1 MLTLQHLPA
10 LALLAVAVTALA
22 AGVLGEV
29 VPARAAGTARALL
42 SLALLGAVVDLVH
55 VMLALPPGG
64 VLAVTLWR
72 ITPNLPVTL
81 QVDYACLAL
90 ATAAATA
97 ALVISLATRD
107 GPLASAALGTA
118 ALGAMMAGLAGGLL
132 TMYIGLQL
140 SAVGGIGL
148 SYARLPRAPS
158 GRLVAAAV
166 ADQAVSLIWLG
177 AVVGLN
183 LTTGTL
189 VFAGIPTLAIS
200 LPLAGLLVIP
210 GVVRLSGASFLPDRY
225 GSSRAAD
232 LGDLLAVVAV
242 PTGLSVLLR
251 VQELA
256 GGTWPHPALG
266 TALDGV
272 ALILGLGAVVLQVR
286 EPRGTGLRSLL
297 MVMAA
302 LVLLGFGADSA
313 PGTALAVMAA
323 LSMELAALLGPRV
336 LVSDRPVATRALP
349 PGAAR
354 AFLIPLGLPVSAAV
368 TAGVVGLG
376 LGLTS
381 GLMDGVLPALGFLVA
396 LAGLAAGGSRLLRAK
411 CQPLPWPLAIPGVLL
426 AAAAFLPG
434 ALLTEIAVPVTTGGA
449 LGLLVLTAPDPLS
462 LQLSGLLWPGGYLAV
477 VAVVFAGGYWGV
489 REVLGVPAPEPAPVP
504 APPRPSP
511 GRPPRWGHGPV
522 AVGMARR
529 ALSVGLRISAREM
542 AERPVWMWLAASLAV
557 SWLLVQR

>member
-1 MLTLQHLPA
+1 VLTLQHLPA

-29 VPARAAGTARALL
+29 LPARAAGTGRLVL
-42 SLALLGAVVDLVH
+42 RLALLGAVVDLVH
-55 VMLALPPGG
+55 VVLTLPPGG

-81 QVDYACLAL
+81 QVDDAGLAL
-90 ATAAATA
+90 AIAAATA

-118 ALGAMMAGLAGGLL
+118 ALGAMIAGLAGGLL
-132 TMYIGLQL
+132 AMYIGLQL

-166 ADQAVSLIWLG
+166 ADQVVSLTWLG
-177 AVVGLN
+177 AVVALN

-189 VFAGIPTLAIS
+189 VFAGIPTAAIS
-200 LPLAGLLVIP
+200 LPLAGVLLIP

-225 GSSRAAD
+225 ASPRAAD
-232 LGDLLAVVAV
+232 LGDLLGVVAV
-242 PTGLSVLLR
+242 PTGLAVLLR

-272 ALILGLGAVVLQVR
+272 ALILGLGALLLQVR
-286 EPRGTGLRSLL
+286 EPSGTGLRSLV

-302 LVLLGFGADSA
+302 LVLLGFGADS
-313 PGTALAVMAA
+313 PSGTALSVVAGIS
-323 LSMELAALLGPRV
+323 LELTALLGPRV
-336 LVSDRPVATRALP
+336 VVSDQPLATWALP
-349 PGAAR
+349 PGASR
-354 AFLIPLGLPVSAAV
+354 AFLLPLGLPVSAAV
-368 TAGVVGLG
+368 TAGVAGLG

-381 GLMDGVLPALGFLVA
+381 GLLDGALPALGFLVA
-396 LAGLAAGGSRLLRAK
+396 LAGLAVGGYRLLRAA
-411 CQPLPWPLAIPGVLL
+411 CRPLPWPLILPGVLL
-426 AAAAFLPG
+426 AAAALLPG
-434 ALLTEIAVPVTTGGA
+434 GLLQAIAAPVTTGGA
-449 LGLLVLTAPDPLS
+449 LGLLVVTAPDPLTV
-462 LQLSGLLWPGGYLAV
+462 QLPGLLWPGGYLAV

-489 REVLGVPAPEPAPVP
+489 REVLGRPAPRRGPLAEPQRSDPW
-504 APPRPSP
+504 RL
-511 GRPPRWGHGPV
+511 PRWEEGRVV
-522 AVGMARR
+522 AGTARR
-529 ALSVGLRISAREM
+529 ALTAGLRISAREM

>member
-10 LALLAVAVTALA
+10 LALLAVAMTALA

-29 VPARAAGTARALL
+29 VPARAAVAGRALL
-42 SLALLGAVVDLVH
+42 RLALLGAVVDLVH

-72 ITPNLPVTL
+72 ITPNLPVAL
-81 QVDYACLAL
+81 QVDDAGLAL
-90 ATAAATA
+90 ATAAATS
-97 ALVISLATRD
+97 ALVISLTTRD

-132 TMYIGLQL
+132 AMYIGLQL

-148 SYARLPRAPS
+148 SYARLPRVPS

-166 ADQAVSLIWLG
+166 ADQAVALIWLG
-177 AVVGLN
+177 AVVSLN
-183 LTTGTL
+183 LTTGTV
-189 VFAGIPTLAIS
+189 VFAGIPTAAIS
-200 LPLAGLLVIP
+200 LPLAGVLVIP

-225 GSSRAAD
+225 GSPRAAD
-232 LGDLLAVVAV
+232 LGDLLAVVAI
-242 PTGLSVLLR
+242 PTGLAVLLR

-272 ALILGLGAVVLQVR
+272 ALILGLGAVVLEVR
-286 EPRGTGLRSLL
+286 GPGGTGLRSLL

-313 PGTALAVMAA
+313 PGTALAVVAA
-323 LSMELAALLGPRV
+323 VSMELAALLGPRV
-336 LVSDRPVATRALP
+336 LVSDQPVATVALP
-349 PGAAR
+349 PGASR

-376 LGLTS
+376 LGLTA
-381 GLMDGVLPALGFLVA
+381 GPMDGLLPALGFLVA
-396 LAGLAAGGSRLLRAK
+396 LAGLAAGGSRLLRAD
-411 CQPLPWPLAIPGVLL
+411 CRPLPWPLAIPGVLL
-426 AAAAFLPG
+426 AVAALLPG
-434 ALLTEIAVPVTTGGA
+434 ALLTEIAAPITTGGA
-449 LGLLVLTAPDPLS
+449 LGLVVLTAPDPLS
-462 LQLSGLLWPGGYLAV
+462 VQLPGLLWPGGYLAM
-477 VAVVFAGGYWGV
+477 VAVVFASGYWGV
-489 REVLGVPAPEPAPVP
+489 REVLGMPAPERAPV
-504 APPRPSP
+504 ATSGRPRS
-511 GRPPRWGHGPV
+511 GRPPRWEDGLAV
-522 AVGMARR
+522 AATARR
-529 ALSVGLRISAREM
+529 ALSAGLRISAREM

>member
-29 VPARAAGTARALL
+29 VPARAAGTGRVLL
-42 SLALLGAVVDLVH
+42 RLALLGAVVDLVH
-55 VMLALPPGG
+55 VVLALPPGG
-64 VLAVTLWR
+64 VLAMTLWR
-72 ITPNLPVTL
+72 ITPSLPVTL
-81 QVDYACLAL
+81 QVDDAGLAL
-90 ATAAATA
+90 AIAAATA

-118 ALGAMMAGLAGGLL
+118 ALGAMLAGLAGGLL
-132 TMYIGLQL
+132 AMYIGLQL

-166 ADQAVSLIWLG
+166 ADQAVSLTWLG

-189 VFAGIPTLAIS
+189 VLAGIPTAAIS
-200 LPLAGLLVIP
+200 LPLAGVLVIP
-210 GVVRLSGASFLPDRY
+210 GVARLSGASFLPDRY
-225 GSSRAAD
+225 GSPRAAD

-242 PTGLSVLLR
+242 PTGVSVLLR

-266 TALDGV
+266 SALDGV
-272 ALILGLGAVVLQVR
+272 ALILGLGSLLLLVR
-286 EPRGTGLRSLL
+286 EPGGTGLRSLL

-313 PGTALAVMAA
+313 SGTALSVVAA
-323 LSMELAALLGPRV
+323 ASLELAALLGPRV
-336 LVSDRPVATRALP
+336 LVSDQPAGPWALPAGVSRALLVP
-349 PGAAR
+349 M
-354 AFLIPLGLPVSAAV
+354 GLPVSAAV
-368 TAGVVGLG
+368 MASVAGLA
-376 LGLTS
+376 LGLTT
-381 GLMDGVLPALGFLVA
+381 GLMDGLLPALGFLVA
-396 LAGLAAGGSRLLRAK
+396 LTGLAVGGSRLLRAP
-411 CQPLPWPLAIPGVLL
+411 CRPLPWPLVIPGVLL
-426 AAAAFLPG
+426 GAAALLPG
-434 ALLTEIAVPVTTGGA
+434 GLLQAIAAPVASSGA

-462 LQLSGLLWPGGYLAV
+462 VQLPGLLWPGGYLAV

-489 REVLGVPAPEPAPVP
+489 RELLGGSAPDRGLVAPSRRTHP
-504 APPRPSP
+504 W
-511 GRPPRWGHGPV
+511 RPPRWEEGLVV
-522 AVGMARR
+522 AGTARR
-529 ALSVGLRISAREM
+529 ALSAGLRISAREM
-542 AERPVWMWLAASLAV
+542 AERPVWMWLAVSLAV

>member
-29 VPARAAGTARALL
+29 VPARAAGTGRILL
-42 SLALLGAVVDLVH
+42 RLALLGSVADLVR
-55 VMLALPPGG
+55 VALALPPGG
-64 VLAVTLWR
+64 VLTVTLWR
-72 ITPNLPVTL
+72 ITPSLPVTL
-81 QVDYACLAL
+81 QVDDAGLAL
-90 ATAAATA
+90 AIAAATA
-97 ALVISLATRD
+97 ALVISLASHD

-132 TMYIGLQL
+132 AIYIGLQL

-158 GRLVAAAV
+158 GRLLAAAI

-189 VFAGIPTLAIS
+189 VFAGIPTAAIS
-200 LPLAGLLVIP
+200 LPLAGVLVIP
-210 GVVRLSGASFLPDRY
+210 GIARLSGAAFLPDRY
-225 GSSRAAD
+225 GSPRASD

-242 PTGLSVLLR
+242 PTGLAVLLR

-272 ALILGLGAVVLQVR
+272 ALILGVGALLLQVR
-286 EPRGTGLRSLL
+286 EPGGTGLRSLL

-313 PGTALAVMAA
+313 SGAALAVAA
-323 LSMELAALLGPRV
+323 GVSLELTALMGPRV
-336 LVSDRPVATRALP
+336 LVSDQPMATSALP
-349 PGAAR
+349 PSVSR
-354 AFLIPLGLPVSAAV
+354 VLLLPLGLPISAAV
-368 TAGVVGLG
+368 TAGVAGLALG
-376 LGLTS
+376 LNA
-381 GLMDGVLPALGFLVA
+381 GLMDGVLPTLGFLVA
-396 LAGLAAGGSRLLRAK
+396 LGGLAVGGSRLLRAD
-411 CQPLPWPLAIPGVLL
+411 CRPLPWPLVLPGVLL
-426 AAAAFLPG
+426 AAAALLPG
-434 ALLTEIAVPVTTGGA
+434 GLLQAIAAPVITGGA
-449 LGLLVLTAPDPLS
+449 FGLPVLSAPDPLS
-462 LQLSGLLWPGGYLAV
+462 VQLPGLLWPGGYLAV
-477 VAVVFAGGYWGV
+477 VALVFAGGYWGV
-489 REVLGVPAPEPAPVP
+489 REVLGRPAAD
-504 APPRPSP
+504 RGRLPSSP
-511 GRPPRWGHGPV
+511 WPDRWRPPRWE
-522 AVGMARR
+522 VGLMAAGRTR
-529 ALSVGLRISAREM
+529 QALTAGLRISAREM

>member
-1 MLTLQHLPA
+1 VLTLQHLPA

-29 VPARAAGTARALL
+29 LPARAAGTGRVLL
-42 SLALLGAVVDLVH
+42 RLALLGAVADLVY
-55 VMLALPPGG
+55 VVLALPPGG

-81 QVDYACLAL
+81 QVDYAGLAL
-90 ATAAATA
+90 AIAAATA
-97 ALVISLATRD
+97 ALVISFATRD

-118 ALGAMMAGLAGGLL
+118 ALGAMFAGLAGGLL
-132 TMYIGLQL
+132 AMYIGLQL

-166 ADQAVSLIWLG
+166 GDQAVSLIWLG

-189 VFAGIPTLAIS
+189 VFAGIPTAAIS
-200 LPLAGLLVIP
+200 LPLAGVLVIP
-210 GVVRLSGASFLPDRY
+210 GVARLCGASFLPDRY
-225 GSSRAAD
+225 SSARAAD

-272 ALILGLGAVVLQVR
+272 ALILGLGALLLQVR
-286 EPRGTGLRSLL
+286 EPAGTGMRSLL

-313 PGTALAVMAA
+313 SGTALSVVAGIS
-323 LSMELAALLGPRV
+323 LELTALLGPR
-336 LVSDRPVATRALP
+336 LLLSDQPAATWALR
-349 PGAAR
+349 PGASKA
-354 AFLIPLGLPVSAAV
+354 LLVPLALPVSAAV
-368 TAGVVGLG
+368 TAGVAGLA
-376 LGLTS
+376 LGLTT
-381 GLMDGVLPALGFLVA
+381 GLVDGALPALGFLVA
-396 LAGLAAGGSRLLRAK
+396 LAGLAVGGSRLLRAP
-411 CQPLPWPLAIPGVLL
+411 CRPLPWPLIVPGLLL
-426 AAAAFLPG
+426 AAAALLPG
-434 ALLTEIAVPVTTGGA
+434 GVLQGIAAPVTTDA
-449 LGLLVLTAPDPLS
+449 ATGLPVLTAPDPLS
-462 LQLSGLLWPGGYLAV
+462 LQLPGLLWPGGYLAL
-477 VAVVFAGGYWGV
+477 VAVVLAGGYWGV
-489 REVLGVPAPEPAPVP
+489 REVLGRSAQDESPV
-504 APPRPSP
+504 AASQRSESW
-511 GRPPRWGHGPV
+511 RPPRWEQGLVV
-522 AVGMARR
+522 AGTVRR
-529 ALSVGLRISAREM
+529 ALSAGLRISAREM